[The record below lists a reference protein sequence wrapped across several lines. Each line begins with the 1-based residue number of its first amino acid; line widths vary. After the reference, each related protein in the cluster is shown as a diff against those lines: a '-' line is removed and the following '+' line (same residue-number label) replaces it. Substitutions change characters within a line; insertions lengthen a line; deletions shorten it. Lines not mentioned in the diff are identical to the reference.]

1 MALFLKELN
10 AKEERNMQKLNK
22 TDRKTVLVLETEHKE
37 LTLNEIAEKT
47 GETPEK
53 IKKSLWKLFE
63 I

>member
-1 MALFLKELN
+1 
-10 AKEERNMQKLNK
+10 MQKLTK
-22 TDRKTVLVLETEHKE
+22 IDRKTVLVLETEHRE

-63 I
+63 L